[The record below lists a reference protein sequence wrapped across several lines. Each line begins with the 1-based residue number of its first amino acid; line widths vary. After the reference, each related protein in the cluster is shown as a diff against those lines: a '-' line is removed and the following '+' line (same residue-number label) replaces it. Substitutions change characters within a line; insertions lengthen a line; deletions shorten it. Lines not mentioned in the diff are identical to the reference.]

1 MSIHIDNL
9 DSHSV
14 SYLDSDSASDSF
26 SDIDQ
31 EEKENI
37 EDNVIDGDDE
47 DYHDNSEKIFL
58 GIIIYQRNC
67 DEMV

>member
-37 EDNVIDGDDE
+37 EGNVIDGDDE
-47 DYHDNSEKIFL
+47 DYHDNSE
-58 GIIIYQRNC
+58 
-67 DEMV
+67 